1 MELEERV
8 QVLEQEVRTL
18 KSEIQKT
25 LVEIRRALPAK
36 PAAAARWQKNA
47 WVLALVNL
55 LLAVV
60 LFTNIYLYLPAP
72 MPFSLNDTLL
82 GWLRALWLALAFI
95 WLLLQLYPLA
105 LLLEQEDTEW
115 QGIAWRN
122 ATAFL
127 RLRPGLLVVLT
138 LVVLVI
144 AIVNT
149 ALPALW
155 LVVALSLLLAVGTLV
170 LRNIFNLL
178 RGWA

>member
-18 KSEIQKT
+18 KFDIQKT
-25 LVEIRRALPAK
+25 LVEIRETLPAR

-60 LFTNIYLYLPAP
+60 LFTNIYLYLPMPA
-72 MPFSLNDTLL
+72 PFSLSATLL

-105 LLLEQEDTEW
+105 LLLQQEDTEW

-127 RLRPGLLVVLT
+127 RVHPGFLVALT
-138 LVVLVI
+138 LAVLVI

-155 LVVALSLLLAVGTLV
+155 LLVALSLLIAIGTIA
-170 LRNIFNLL
+170 LRNILEL
-178 RGWA
+178 MR